1 MIILF
6 LANISQCNPNHIP
19 MNFTA
24 LILQVDINEKIKNA
38 PDSGYQLGIVIG
50 SFLPFILLVG
60 VAYWMYYRSKNRKDL
75 D

>member
-6 LANISQCNPNHIP
+6 LANRAQCNPNHIP

-24 LILQVDINEKIKNA
+24 LILQVDINEKLKNA

-50 SFLPFILLVG
+50 SFLPFVLLVG